1 MAIPEKYQLFQ
12 WVILIAFLGTVTC
25 SSPSEQESRW
35 AFFTEPDLPL
45 PATPAVPSHIPQSLR
60 AFDREHLREI
70 RSVVDMLEPRLDDPR
85 KLCDPATGEL
95 RSAVMTR
102 MGAIDPLMD
111 QSWALPKL
119 RRVLDMLTVTYR
131 ALGCPTT
138 PPDSAV
144 LDDARLKLDTVRTYL
159 NSL

>member
-1 MAIPEKYQLFQ
+1 MPAKNQLFQ
-12 WVILIAFLGTVTC
+12 WVTLTVMLVVTVTC
-25 SSPSEQESRW
+25 SSPPEQDSVW
-35 AFFTEPDLPL
+35 ASFTEPALPS
-45 PATPAVPSHIPQSLR
+45 PATAAVPPHIPQSLR
-60 AFDREHLREI
+60 AFDRAHLREI
-70 RSVVDMLEPRLDDPR
+70 RSIVVMLEPRLDDPR

-144 LDDARLKLDTVRTYL
+144 LDDARLNLRTDRTYL
-159 NSL
+159 DSQ